1 VNKRKRLLSVSDVG
15 WVDGPFDKKL
25 REAYAE
31 RIGKLPNGI
40 NPDAPFAVLDF
51 AQILLGKVCRLS

>member
-1 VNKRKRLLSVSDVG
+1 MNKRKRLLSVSDVG
-15 WVDGPFDKKL
+15 WVDSPFDKKL
-25 REAYAE
+25 GEAYAE

-51 AQILLGKVCRLS
+51 A

>member
-1 VNKRKRLLSVSDVG
+1 VNKRKWQLSVSGAG
-15 WVDGPFDKKL
+15 WVDSPFDKKL
-25 REAYAE
+25 GETYAK

-51 AQILLGKVCRLS
+51 A